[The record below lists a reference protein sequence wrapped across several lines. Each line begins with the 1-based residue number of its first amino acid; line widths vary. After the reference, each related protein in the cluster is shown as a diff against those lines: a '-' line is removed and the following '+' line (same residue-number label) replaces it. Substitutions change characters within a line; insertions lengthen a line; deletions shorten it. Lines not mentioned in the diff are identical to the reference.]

1 MITYVRLA
9 CIALYLAEAGTKD
22 INIKIVPEHVFL
34 DSRDVNISCEFN
46 SNLVKTPQWITIRRN
61 GLFLLHD
68 VVIATGNKTELGEFF
83 RDSKYRSRM
92 EINGSV
98 ADQRVNVMMRTM
110 ECEDEAHYECV
121 VGGHNDQGSLQM
133 FSDSYALVVNSH
145 PERPTITVNGSS
157 VLNKTFIGVKAG
169 EEVHIECDAYVG
181 KPPITMHW
189 YKYDA
194 NNGSY
199 ITERNMTGKPSR
211 RLPIGNLCNYYTT
224 FPLGFIASISTPE
237 VRLKCAVGNEQEDV
251 IINVST

>member
-1 MITYVRLA
+1 MI
-9 CIALYLAEAGTKD
+9 D

-133 FSDSYALVVNSH
+133 FSDSYALVVNCEYVQNLYQYFIKF
-145 PERPTITVNGSS
+145 ERNHFF
-157 VLNKTFIGVKAG
+157 KTFSVFHLLL
-169 EEVHIECDAYVG
+169 E
-181 KPPITMHW
+181 
-189 YKYDA
+189 
-194 NNGSY
+194 
-199 ITERNMTGKPSR
+199 
-211 RLPIGNLCNYYTT
+211 
-224 FPLGFIASISTPE
+224 
-237 VRLKCAVGNEQEDV
+237 
-251 IINVST
+251 